1 MSVKT
6 NPDRLL
12 HLLFQRAFRCH
23 DTPIFKLA
31 SGAMSRFYVDCK
43 PVSLDPEGAALIG
56 VALFERIQ
64 DLPVEGCGGMT
75 LGADPIA
82 TAVALTSFLRG
93 KPVPAFIVR
102 KEPKGHGTGRQVE
115 GPLRP
120 GAQVAV
126 VEDVVTTGES
136 AVRAM
141 EALRRENHTT
151 LKVIALIDRKEGGAD
166 RIAGMGVPFE
176 SLFTIDDLIR
186 CGKQNEG
193 GHESA

>member
-1 MSVKT
+1 MSAKT

-12 HLLFQRAFRCH
+12 HLLHERAFRCH
-23 DTPIFKLA
+23 DTPIFKLV

-43 PVSLDPEGAALIG
+43 PVSLDPEGATLIG
-56 VALFERIQ
+56 TALFDRIQ

-102 KEPKGHGTGRQVE
+102 KEPKGHGTGKQVE

-120 GAQVAV
+120 GARVVV

-136 AVRAM
+136 AMRAM
-141 EALRRENHTT
+141 EALRREGHTI

-166 RIAGMGVPFE
+166 RITQMGIPFE
-176 SLFTIDDLIR
+176 SLFTIDDLARHGHLAIR
-186 CGKQNEG
+186 
-193 GHESA
+193 